1 MRPATALEKF
11 TSADIL
17 LLPEDNKRYE
27 IIEGELYVSKVP
39 RYEHQYTCGRLARF
53 LDNWNDE
60 SKLGVVLGAPGLVF
74 AEDDDVIPDVVWVSH
89 TTFARS
95 VDAAG
100 HLTQAPELA
109 IEVLSLGKKNEERD
123 RKAKLR
129 LYSRRGVLEYWI
141 VDWMFQKVEIH
152 RRKLGRLKHMA
163 TLLPTEAIQ
172 SPLLPGFSCQVK
184 SLFFSLPEQISGSK
198 SNEPHG

>member
-1 MRPATALEKF
+1 MRPAVANERF

-27 IIEGELYVSKVP
+27 IIEGELYVSRAP
-39 RYEHQYTCGRLARF
+39 GYEHQYTCTRLAKF

-60 SKLGVVLGAPGLVF
+60 SELGVVLGGPGLVF

-89 TTFARS
+89 ENFTHS

-109 IEVLSLGKKNEERD
+109 IEVLSLGKANQERD
-123 RKAKLR
+123 RQAKLR

-141 VDWMFQKVEIH
+141 VDWMFKKVDIY
-152 RRKLGRLKHMA
+152 RRKMTRLKHVA
-163 TLLPTEAIQ
+163 TLLPTDELQ
-172 SPLLPGFSCQVK
+172 SPLLPGFACPVK
-184 SLFFSLPEQISGSK
+184 ALFFAPPLPRNGRK
-198 SNEPHG
+198 RG

>member
-1 MRPATALEKF
+1 MRPASALEKF

-27 IIEGELYVSKVP
+27 IIEGDLYVSRAP
-39 RYEHQYTCGRLARF
+39 GYEHQYTCTRIAKF

-60 SKLGVVLGAPGLVF
+60 AKLGVVLGAPGLIF

-89 TTFARS
+89 TTFAHS

-109 IEVLSLGKKNEERD
+109 IEVLSPGKANQDRD
-123 RKAKLR
+123 RQAKLR
-129 LYSRRGVLEYWI
+129 LYSRRGVSEYWI
-141 VDWMFQKVEIH
+141 VDWMFQKVEIY
-152 RRKLGRLKHMA
+152 RRKLARLKRVA
-163 TLLPTEAIQ
+163 TLSAAEAIQ
-172 SPLLPGFSCQVK
+172 SPLLPGFSCQAGT
-184 SLFFSLPEQISGSK
+184 LFFSPPEQQ
-198 SNEPHG
+198 